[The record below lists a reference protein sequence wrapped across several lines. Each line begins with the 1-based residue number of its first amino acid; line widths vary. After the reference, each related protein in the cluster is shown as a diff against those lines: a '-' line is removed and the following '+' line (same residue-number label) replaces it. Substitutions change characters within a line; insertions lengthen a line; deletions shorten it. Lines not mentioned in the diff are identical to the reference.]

1 MVVEDFPFPAF
12 EPDRLPVA
20 GPMDGCPT
28 CQDPAMR
35 TVQLPNDVS
44 VPALGLGTW
53 RMGESPASHPRDV
66 AAVRRAFE
74 LGYRLIDTAEM
85 YGDGGAERVVG
96 EALKGAVDAGVLR
109 REDVFL
115 VTKVMP
121 GNASRKGTI
130 AACERSVQRLGVDYV
145 DLFLLHWRGPRP
157 LEETV
162 AAFESLS
169 ERGLVRSWG
178 VSNFN
183 VADLDELWRLPAG
196 SHCVANQVYYSASER
211 GIEFDLLPA
220 HRQRRLATMAYCPI
234 DQGALASDATFAE
247 IGQRHGVTA
256 AQAALAWVLRQP
268 DVVAI
273 PKAGREQHLRDNLA
287 AAQLTLSERDLAAVD
302 ARYAPPA
309 RKQRLAMT

>member
-1 MVVEDFPFPAF
+1 
-12 EPDRLPVA
+12 
-20 GPMDGCPT
+20 
-28 CQDPAMR
+28 MR
-35 TVQLPNDVS
+35 SVQLPDGAT

-53 RMGESPASHPRDV
+53 RMGESPGSHARDV

-96 EALKGAVDAGVLR
+96 EALKGAAADRVVR

-121 GNASRKGTI
+121 GNASRKGTV

-157 LEETV
+157 LAETV
-162 AAFESLS
+162 AAFESLR
-169 ERGLVRSWG
+169 ERGLIRRWG
-178 VSNFN
+178 VSNFD
-183 VADLDELWRLPAG
+183 VDDLDELWALPDG
-196 SHCVANQVYYSASER
+196 PRCVANQVYYSASER

-220 HRQRRLATMAYCPI
+220 QRTRRVATMAYCPI
-234 DQGALASDATFAE
+234 DQGALVNDATFAA

-268 DVVAI
+268 DVIAI
-273 PKAGREQHLRDNLA
+273 PKAGREQHLRENLA
-287 AAQLTLSERDLAAVD
+287 AADLALTERDLADVD
-302 ARYAPPA
+302 ARFPPPR